1 MDTAGRTRIEYVQVL
16 LVPFCVQVPASAVD
30 TGWGTSTAKRD
41 GYSADRSMRGDRSM
55 SRTSGPAAA
64 VAARVRSRRRTAA
77 TRCDADQ
84 DRSMPF
90 IYFSPWPQPP
100 TRRPYLARRKGQV
113 LGFFDAG
120 TVGAADRRDNFERRE
135 QRNIGLEHT
144 RLRVP
149 EVQCLR
155 DVDRRGCSS
164 THDSGDRWRRLAVL
178 PCFSDS

>member
-1 MDTAGRTRIEYVQVL
+1 MDTAVGTRIEYVQVL

-55 SRTSGPAAA
+55 SRTSGAAAA
-64 VAARVRSRRRTAA
+64 VAAPVRSRRRTAA

-84 DRSMPF
+84 DRSMLF

-100 TRRPYLARRKGQV
+100 TRRPYLARRKEQV
-113 LGFFDAG
+113 LAFFDAG
-120 TVGAADRRDNFERRE
+120 TAGAANHRDNFERRG
-135 QRNIGLEHT
+135 QRNIGSST
-144 RLRVP
+144 RGCEQP

-155 DVDRRGCSS
+155 DVDPLVLVNSRLGRSS
-164 THDSGDRWRRLAVL
+164 RRLAVL
-178 PCFSDS
+178 PCFSGS